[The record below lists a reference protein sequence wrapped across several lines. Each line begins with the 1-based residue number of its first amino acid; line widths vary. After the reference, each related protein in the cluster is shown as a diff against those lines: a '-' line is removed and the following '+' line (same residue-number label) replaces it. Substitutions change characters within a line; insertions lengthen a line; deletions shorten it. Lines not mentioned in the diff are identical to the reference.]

1 MCAIA
6 APAVAASIAASA
18 ISSGVTGTRS
28 LRSTVAPAP
37 LTAQVMKTSQFSCS
51 PSSPENAVRPVAR
64 SLTRAESREY
74 GARHADRVRS
84 MNTRGHIR
92 DPEKLVT
99 IARRFAR
106 EELRPVALQYD
117 ESEEFP
123 ATLVRK
129 AAELG
134 LTCYDLPAEYG
145 GGGIASLRHACR
157 VIEEIAWGDSPISW
171 AIAQGGFFA
180 HPLLELGTEEQ
191 KERWLRPVC
200 DLDPPVC
207 AVAITEPGAGSDAAA
222 IATEAKPVEGGYVI
236 SGHKK
241 FIGNAPLADVCI
253 VFATVAPGTRS
264 RGITA
269 FVVERDDPGFVIG
282 DRLYKMGSRCFPAGE
297 LHFDE
302 CFVEEDRRLGQE
314 GQGFRGL
321 MRVFDRARVQLAA
334 SSLGIGR
341 AALEHAVDHARERE
355 AFGAKIHEYQAVSFR
370 LVDAKLKLDQARLVT
385 YHAAERADAGHPFST
400 EAAMAKLA
408 ASEASWFTT
417 WAAAQTLAGA
427 GYIRTSLVQKWLRDA
442 KLDEIWDGT
451 SDIMRL
457 IIARSLFG
465 SRRER

>member
-1 MCAIA
+1 MNARSVIREVDELI
-6 APAVAASIAASA
+6 AVA
-18 ISSGVTGTRS
+18 
-28 LRSTVAPAP
+28 
-37 LTAQVMKTSQFSCS
+37 
-51 PSSPENAVRPVAR
+51 
-64 SLTRAESREY
+64 
-74 GARHADRVRS
+74 
-84 MNTRGHIR
+84 R
-92 DPEKLVT
+92 D
-99 IARRFAR
+99 FAL
-106 EELRPVALQYD
+106 EELRPVALRYD

-123 ATLVRK
+123 HELLRK
-129 AAELG
+129 AAALG

-145 GGGIASLRHACR
+145 GGGISSLRDGCR
-157 VIEEIAWGDSPISW
+157 VIEEMAWGDSPISW
-171 AIAQGGFFA
+171 VIAQGAFFA

-191 KERWLRPVC
+191 KARWLRPVC
-200 DLDPPVC
+200 DLDPPIC

-222 IATEAKPVEGGYVI
+222 IATEARRVEGGYVI
-236 SGHKK
+236 NGHKK

-269 FVVERDDPGFVIG
+269 FVVERDDSGFVIG

-297 LHFDE
+297 LHFEE
-302 CFVEEDRRLGQE
+302 CLVADDRRLGRE
-314 GQGFRGL
+314 GQGFHGL

-334 SSLGIGR
+334 SSLGVGR
-341 AALEHAVDHARERE
+341 AALEHAVEHARERE
-355 AFGAKIHEYQAVSFR
+355 AFGAKIHEHQAVSFR

-385 YHAAERADAGHPFST
+385 YHAADLADAGHPFST

-408 ASEASWFTT
+408 ASEATWFAT
-417 WAAAQTLAGA
+417 WAAAQTLAGS

-465 SRRER
+465 PARAG

>member
-1 MCAIA
+1 MA
-6 APAVAASIAASA
+6 
-18 ISSGVTGTRS
+18 
-28 LRSTVAPAP
+28 
-37 LTAQVMKTSQFSCS
+37 
-51 PSSPENAVRPVAR
+51 
-64 SLTRAESREY
+64 
-74 GARHADRVRS
+74 GARRTRDPHAGAAGVSQVRDLPE
-84 MNTRGHIR
+84 TRGS
-92 DPEKLVT
+92 DELVAL
-99 IARRFAR
+99 AREFAV

-117 ESEEFP
+117 ESEAFP
-123 ATLVRK
+123 HELVRK
-129 AAELG
+129 AAALG
-134 LTCYDLPAEYG
+134 LTCYDIPAEYG
-145 GGGIASLRHACR
+145 GGALSSLRDCCR
-157 VIEEIAWGDSPISW
+157 VIEEMAWGDSPISW
-171 AIAQGGFFA
+171 VIGQGGFFA
-180 HPLLELGTEEQ
+180 HPVLELGTDEQ

-207 AVAITEPGAGSDAAA
+207 SVAITEPGAGSDAAA
-222 IATEAKPVEGGYVI
+222 IATRARRVAGGYVI
-236 SGHKK
+236 DGHKK

-297 LHFDE
+297 LHFE
-302 CFVEEDRRLGQE
+302 QCFLGEDRRLGQE
-314 GQGFRGL
+314 GDGFRGL

-334 SSLGIGR
+334 SSLGVGR
-341 AALEHAVDHARERE
+341 AALEHAVEHAKERE
-355 AFGAKIHEYQAVSFR
+355 AFGVKIHEHQAVSFR

-385 YHAAERADAGHPFST
+385 DQAAELADAGHPFST

-408 ASEASWFTT
+408 ASEAAWFAT

-457 IIARSLFG
+457 IIARSLFAA
-465 SRRER
+465 